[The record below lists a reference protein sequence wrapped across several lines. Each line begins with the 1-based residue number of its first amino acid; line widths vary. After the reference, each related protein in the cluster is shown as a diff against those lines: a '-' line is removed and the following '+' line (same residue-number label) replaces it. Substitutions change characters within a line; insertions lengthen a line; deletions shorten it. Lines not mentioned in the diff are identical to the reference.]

1 MTNLIKGDRGVKEV
15 NLKPVDPARQSRQVA
30 RLLQRQRVVHLLRT
44 SGPLARADLADRL
57 GLPRPSITAIVA
69 DLIEDGT
76 LVELESRIEGS
87 GLRGRPRILLD
98 CNPEAR
104 RVLGIQ
110 IDGIRA
116 RVMIADATGNI
127 SQEHQTPTGDREA
140 AAVVRSIIKIAKKL
154 IADSTGG
161 RVSAAGVCIPG
172 LVDDATGRVVV
183 SHELGWANVELGKL
197 ISRDLGIPTAVQDT
211 TKAITLGETIAG
223 EAREARSAVV
233 LDLGG
238 RLNVGLIIDGR
249 PYSGSTG
256 VAGMIGHVPVFGS
269 SAQCRCGQSGCVE
282 AEMSM
287 YAMQAAA
294 PETVAMSYEDV
305 DIAELRH
312 RAADS
317 TQRQEIIGGVIDRV
331 AHTAMLIEALLD
343 PELMI
348 VAGLV
353 VEFDELASAL
363 QSRIDELR
371 PPERQG
377 RTTTVRSNI
386 GREAPISV
394 IVALQQLDPDIA
406 SMLPPQPATEA
417 PGPA

>member
-1 MTNLIKGDRGVKEV
+1 M
-15 NLKPVDPARQSRQVA
+15 
-30 RLLQRQRVVHLLRT
+30 
-44 SGPLARADLADRL
+44 
-57 GLPRPSITAIVA
+57 A

-87 GLRGRPRILLD
+87 GVRGRPRILLD

-116 RVMIADATGNI
+116 RVMIADATGSI
-127 SQEHQTPTGDREA
+127 SQESQTPTGDREA
-140 AAVVRSIIKIAKKL
+140 IAVVRSIIRIAKKL

-172 LVDDATGRVVV
+172 LVDDATGLVIV
-183 SHELGWANVELGKL
+183 SHDLGWANVELGKL

-223 EAREARSAVV
+223 EAREARSAVI
-233 LDLGG
+233 LDYGG

-269 SAQCRCGQSGCVE
+269 TKRCRCGQPGCVE

-287 YAMQAAA
+287 YAMQSAA
-294 PETVAMSYEDV
+294 PETVGMTYEDV
-305 DIAELRH
+305 DIAELR
-312 RAADS
+312 RKAAEN
-317 TQRQEIIGGVIDRV
+317 TRRQEIIGDVIDRV
-331 AHTAMLIEALLD
+331 AHTATLIEALLD

-348 VAGLV
+348 IAGLV
-353 VEFDELASAL
+353 VEFDELANAL

-377 RTTTVRSNI
+377 RTTTVRSKI
-386 GREAPISV
+386 GRDAPISV
-394 IVALQQLDPDIA
+394 IVALQRLDPDIA
-406 SMLPPQPATEA
+406 SMLPQQQAADA